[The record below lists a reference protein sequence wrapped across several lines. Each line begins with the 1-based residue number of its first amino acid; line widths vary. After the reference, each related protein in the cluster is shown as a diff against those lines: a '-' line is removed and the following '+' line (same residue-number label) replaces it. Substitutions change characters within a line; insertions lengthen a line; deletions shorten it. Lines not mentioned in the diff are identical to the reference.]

1 MILKLDQQIECK
13 TICER
18 IQKMINQYQ
27 KHESLENKVISIKV
41 VDLVDG
47 GDKHMPKLE
56 YKPIDLNAP

>member
-47 GDKHMPKLE
+47 GDKHIPKLE
-56 YKPIDLNAP
+56 YRPAP